1 MEENKYDKL
10 SYAKKLKEN
19 KWMIMDIEYIQTSKE
34 HQCVRKLY
42 MLANNGSTESELEF
56 YPCVRYKDL
65 ESGYRRAFHYCQKYI
80 HKLTYNPQTYS
91 PLCTNVLEEINNFIV
106 YNGIE
111 LVLYKGGIIE
121 RNLCIDLDIPSI
133 NLELIPNLKTM
144 KSHDPRVEVNWYYAQ
159 LVGHSYL

>member
-1 MEENKYDKL
+1 MEKNKCDKF
-10 SYAKKLKEN
+10 SYAKELKEN
-19 KWMIMDIEYIQTSKE
+19 NWMIMDIEYIQTSKE
-34 HQCVRKLY
+34 HQCVRKIY
-42 MLANNGSTESELEF
+42 MLAKNGSTESELEF

-65 ESGYRRAFHYCQKYI
+65 KAKYRHTFHYCQKYI

-121 RNLCIDLDIPSI
+121 RDLCIDLDIPSI
-133 NLELIPNLKTM
+133 NLELIPNLKTV

>member
-1 MEENKYDKL
+1 MEKNKCDKL
-10 SYAKKLKEN
+10 SYVKKLKED

-34 HQCVRKLY
+34 HQCVRKIY

-56 YPCVRYKDL
+56 YPCVWYKDL
-65 ESGYRRAFHYCQKYI
+65 EAKYRRTFHYCQKYI

-121 RNLCIDLDIPSI
+121 RDLCIDLDIPSI
-133 NLELIPNLKTM
+133 NLELIPNLKTVT
-144 KSHDPRVEVNWYYAQ
+144 SHDPRVEVNWYYAQ